1 MSPTSQ
7 QRPIGLDSKHQMQKE
22 TESKADVQGRGAVS
36 MEIRLSDHLSM
47 FVSQSRMGL
56 PGPGPRFP
64 DTTASFPNTNF
75 WLDQQTGR
83 QDPTSLQG
91 RLGTGDRD
99 SARDHRGGE
108 GLLLRPLPAP
118 PPTTGRLC
126 PAVPS
131 TPASAVERHAL
142 ELPPG
147 QRAPSHPPNPVS
159 SHCVCFLF

>member
-118 PPTTGRLC
+118 PPHRPPLSRC
-126 PAVPS
+126 PLNS
-131 TPASAVERHAL
+131 CI
-142 ELPPG
+142 
-147 QRAPSHPPNPVS
+147 S
-159 SHCVCFLF
+159 SGATRT